1 MWKKILTMSLVLVT
15 VLSFTA
21 CVEAG
26 LPSAQEIVDGVI
38 ESLDNITTYEFEMSW
53 TLDQTGEVG
62 GCEAIEETILMDFN
76 GALDIDNR
84 QMRTDLAVSIAVP
97 GEGETETKAVVER
110 YFIDNMGYVMI
121 HAAGQ
126 EPVWTKD
133 EFSETDW
140 EEIIVL
146 SLAEPQVE
154 LLQTA
159 QVEVIDSDK
168 VRGVDCY
175 VLRLIPDMRQLWVA
189 VMQGPSGAAE
199 TEVFELTKDVL
210 NEVLCNYSV
219 KQWITKDTYFLT
231 KVEIDMSMEFTPEAT
246 MAVMGEEGEM
256 IFDVAMIYLI
266 YNYNQP
272 VSIVLPPEAETAPEP
287 APLIPPTDVQPD
299 WSP

>member
-1 MWKKILTMSLVLVT
+1 MWKAILNVSLVLVMAI
-15 VLSFTA
+15 SFTA
-21 CVEAG
+21 CAKE
-26 LPSAQEIVDGVI
+26 PSAQEIVDSVI
-38 ESLDNITTYEFEMSW
+38 ESLDKIETYEFEMSW

-62 GCEAIEETILMDFN
+62 GCEAIEETMLMDFN

-84 QMRTDLAVSIAVP
+84 QMWTDLTVSTAAP
-97 GEGETETKAVVER
+97 GEGETETVAVMER
-110 YFIDNMGYVMI
+110 YFIDNIGYVMI
-121 HAAGQ
+121 HGVGVGQ
-126 EPVWTKD
+126 EPVWTKE
-133 EFSETDW
+133 EFSEADW
-140 EEIIVL
+140 EEITVL

-154 LLQTA
+154 LLQGA
-159 QVEVIDSDK
+159 QVEVIGSDK

-272 VSIVLPPEAETAPEP
+272 VSIVLPPEAEEAIEEE
-287 APLIPPTDVQPD
+287 
-299 WSP
+299 